1 MVSRSLFVL
10 GVDPGETSGVVAL
23 GYTAGRLTAVNVF
36 QCGAKSTEWLAGQL
50 LAEAESFADDVVLAV
65 ERFVVG
71 TRAARS
77 RTAKAG
83 ATTRDLVGRL
93 TRPDAAW
100 RTVAR
105 SASEVKSWAL
115 DERLKAAGLL
125 DATKEMRHARDAARH
140 ALFAAVADGGIPDPL
155 SRAARR

>member
-1 MVSRSLFVL
+1 MTRLFVC

-23 GYTAGRLTAVNVF
+23 SYLDGVLLTAQAF
-36 QCGAKSTEWLAGQL
+36 QCNAASTEWLVLAL
-50 LAEAESFADDVVLAV
+50 LDNTEGWAEDVVLAV

-71 TRAARS
+71 PRAARS

-93 TRPDAAW
+93 TAPDAGW

-105 SASEVKSWAL
+105 SASEVKPWSS
-115 DERLKAAGLL
+115 DERLEAATLL
-125 DATKEMRHARDAARH
+125 APTKEMRHARDAARH